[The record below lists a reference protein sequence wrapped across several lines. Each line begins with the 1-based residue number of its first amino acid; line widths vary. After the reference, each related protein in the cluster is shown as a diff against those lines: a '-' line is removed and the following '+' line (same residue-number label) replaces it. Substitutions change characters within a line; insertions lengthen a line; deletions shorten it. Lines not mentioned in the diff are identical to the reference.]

1 MVKSKTRFV
10 CQQCGHDSPKWLGK
24 CPGCGEWNSLAE
36 EQCRPRE
43 QRIEGRETVQ
53 PVLLADVVPDAVQR
67 FSTGIG
73 ELDRVLGGGVIPGA
87 LVLVGGDPGIGKSTL
102 LLQAACRVSEA
113 GNSVLYVTGEE
124 SREQI
129 RYRAERLRAVGSG
142 LLVLAESSLEEVIK
156 VISTMRPGLV
166 IIDSIQ
172 TMFSGE
178 LASAPGSVAQV
189 RESAARLMTVGK
201 TLHIPMV
208 LVGHVTKD
216 GNLAGPRVLEH
227 MVDTVLYFEGER
239 HHAFRIL
246 RAVKNRFGSTN
257 EIGVFEM
264 TGLGLREVINPS
276 EVFLSQKSV
285 SAPGSVVVASL
296 EGSRPVL
303 LEVQALVTGNSYPN
317 PRRLVTGLDWNRVL
331 LMIAVMDKRLGYN
344 LGAFDVFVNVAGGV
358 HIEEPAADLGIC
370 LALASSLKNRPVPE
384 DIVAMGEV
392 GLTGEVRSV
401 SSLEMR
407 VKEAAKLGFKR
418 CIVPKNNGLQDPCG
432 KMILLVRTVEEAVE
446 AALAG

>member
-1 MVKSKTRFV
+1 MKSKTRFV

-24 CPGCGEWNSLAE
+24 CPGCGEWNSLVE
-36 EQCRPRE
+36 EQCRSKDFK
-43 QRIEGRETVQ
+43 TVGKEAAQ
-53 PVLLADVVPDAVQR
+53 PVPLLDVIPDAVKR

-102 LLQAACRVSEA
+102 LLQAACRIAEA
-113 GNSVLYVTGEE
+113 GKQVLYVTGEE

-129 RYRAERLRAVGSG
+129 RYRAERLQALVSG
-142 LLVLAESSLEEVIK
+142 LFVLPESSLEEVIR
-156 VISTMRPGLV
+156 VISTLRPGLV

-201 TLHIPMV
+201 SLHIPMV

-239 HHAFRIL
+239 HHAFRII

-264 TGLGLREVINPS
+264 TGLGLREVKNPS
-276 EVFLSQKSV
+276 EVFLSQKPV

-331 LMIAVMDKRLGYN
+331 LMVAVMDKKLGYN

-370 LALASSLKNRPVPE
+370 LALASSLKNRPVPG
-384 DIVAMGEV
+384 DIAVMGEV

-401 SSLEMR
+401 SGLEMR

-418 CIVPKNNGLQDPCG
+418 CIVPRNNGLNGIDP
-432 KMILLVRTVEEAVE
+432 KITILVQSVEEAVE
-446 AALAG
+446 AALPA